1 MYDPVATALGSDT
14 DTFYYDWHR
23 LNIRVNFFV
32 EDLNWMKK
40 QIDLGL
46 GLSLAIAAA
55 ILVFSHASRT
65 RAMVADVAETP
76 GDAKAIFDSKCASC
90 HGKDGRAKSL
100 HAKHVHARD
109 LTDAVWQG
117 NVSDE
122 RLFNSISNGKGKM
135 PDFKKKLSEDQIDAL
150 VRYVRQLKR

>member
-1 MYDPVATALGSDT
+1 MRERQKFWSVPAL
-14 DTFYYDWHR
+14 
-23 LNIRVNFFV
+23 L
-32 EDLNWMKK
+32 
-40 QIDLGL
+40 
-46 GLSLAIAAA
+46 AA
-55 ILVFSHASRT
+55 IFAVLFIAQAT
-65 RAMVADVAETP
+65 KTEGRANVSSPVP
-76 GDAKAIFDSKCASC
+76 GDAKATFDSKCASC

-109 LTDAVWQG
+109 LTDAAWQG

-135 PDFKKKLSEDQIDAL
+135 PDFKRKLSEDQIDAL

>member
-1 MYDPVATALGSDT
+1 MRERQKFWSVLALLAAVFAVLFIAQATKTEG
-14 DTFYYDWHR
+14 
-23 LNIRVNFFV
+23 RVNV
-32 EDLNWMKK
+32 P
-40 QIDLGL
+40 
-46 GLSLAIAAA
+46 
-55 ILVFSHASRT
+55 
-65 RAMVADVAETP
+65 TP
-76 GDAKAIFDSKCASC
+76 MPVDAKATFEAQCAKC

-109 LTDAVWQG
+109 LTDAAWQG

-135 PDFKKKLSEDQIDAL
+135 PAFKKKLSDDQIDAL